1 MPSTNSIFICKG
13 TTMKLFQNY
22 LLSLIVFLVSFY
34 TVANAQRG
42 GGATGAEPD
51 PLEVKIFP
59 PSPNTASLGKYG
71 EVPVGLY
78 TGIPQI
84 SIPLTSIQDGSLS
97 LPISLSY
104 HAGGVRVEE
113 IASWVGLGWSLNAG
127 GVITRQ
133 VRGIPDEFDMERR
146 SNILGILRGGQT
158 SIPLM
163 QDAIWGSRDIE
174 SDLYIYNINGIS
186 GTFFFGENNEILF
199 TNKQDFKVEKVDN
212 YASAWILT
220 DASGNKYYFGST
232 KDGSRSAIE
241 FATSTLSDDN
251 GRSIISAWYITEIED
266 VTENSKIEFN
276 YRIEQSQ
283 SQYRSGEKYTKR
295 VESLD
300 CGSNGFGFK
309 RYSTGS
315 SAETPILESIV
326 SKHQKV
332 EFTANFERDDL
343 NSMLNGGGNAANALT
358 KIIVSNNNN
367 EPIKEFDLSY
377 SYFASA
383 GLSQYDGVFESDLQR
398 SKKLRL
404 DKIQESNE
412 GLHLPPHIFQYNSL
426 PLPERFSC
434 QMDFWGF
441 YNGRRE
447 NDGIDILT
455 LIPKVEVY
463 FPGVSDVSVVYD
475 KGANRLPSQEYMKAG
490 ILEKIIYPTG
500 GFTEFEYEAN
510 TTTDIDKFPLGYRN
524 EHVYKSETMN
534 VIEDNLNPITEQIF
548 EINDVPEPS
557 QGIHKTTLYWNISEL
572 NCSDG
577 FGTLTCGVEVRIES
591 LTDPTFIPFIIR
603 QEAGYVQ
610 LQNGTYKLICNI
622 VYDEYPTQVREF
634 SINYNWEEGIYTQEK
649 MAGGLR
655 IKEIKSYANEFSDP
669 IVKQYEY
676 KAENGTSSGKM
687 ASELRNVK
695 SPSYFPFCRGWG
707 FTLSSSSHYPIVST
721 QGGQVGYKRVT
732 TYTGL
737 NKELGKVVNNYSFT
751 EDILVEH
758 ELYEQPFAITSYESH
773 RGQLLSTESYSKDD
787 SDEYHLLSQTTNNYE
802 EGGTK
807 QVLNIKIE
815 RVLGSGA
822 SGTAAYVNYQTI
834 SSWQRLY
841 STTQKTYDPN
851 NSQLLK
857 EQTTNYFY
865 NEDARHTLPIRTE
878 TIVDGKTLITYTKY
892 PLDYG
897 NVLPTSD
904 NVSKGIYYLQDKN
917 VVGAAVET
925 YTTELDNSTN
935 QEKTISAQRMVY
947 NSDKPH
953 LKEIHQLE
961 ANSAVSD
968 DGIVNFIPSFINAQG
983 EFLSDSRYEK
993 RLEYYKY
1000 DEFGNPLEFGKVKDV
1015 HKSYIWGYKNTY
1027 PIAEVINASQDQIF
1041 HTSFEEEGGNS
1052 SEARTGT
1059 KSFKLLDFIN
1069 VKDNLPRGKYLFSVW
1084 VKGKGTI
1091 TVLDKTKTFN
1101 SPNEWL
1107 HIEFRLETETERS
1120 IVIIGSGSG
1129 QDGFLIDEVRLHPL
1143 EAHMIT
1149 RTYTPL
1155 IGVTSETNVNHNST
1169 FYEYDELQRL
1179 HIIRDQE
1186 GNIIKRTDYE
1196 YKGN

>member
-1 MPSTNSIFICKG
+1 MFYSFCKG
-13 TTMKLFQNY
+13 TGSGET
-22 LLSLIVFLVSFY
+22 
-34 TVANAQRG
+34 
-42 GGATGAEPD
+42 D

-84 SIPLTSIQDGSLS
+84 SIPLTSIQEGSLS
-97 LPISLSY
+97 MPISLSY

-146 SNILGILRGGQT
+146 SNILGILRGGPT
-158 SIPLM
+158 SISLM
-163 QDAIWGSRDIE
+163 HDAIWGRRDIE
-174 SDLYIYNINGIS
+174 SDLYIFNINGIS

-241 FATSTLSDDN
+241 FAASSLSDDN
-251 GRSIISAWYITEIED
+251 GRSTISAWYITEIED
-266 VTENSKIEFN
+266 VTEKHKIEFN
-276 YRIEQSQ
+276 YRIEQSE
-283 SQYRSGEKYTKR
+283 SQYRIGEKYIQLI
-295 VESLD
+295 EGLD
-300 CGSNGFGFK
+300 CGSNSSNNFGLK

-315 SAETPILESIV
+315 VAETPILESIV
-326 SKHQKV
+326 STHQKV
-332 EFTANFERDDL
+332 EFIANFERDDL
-343 NSMLNGGGNAANALT
+343 NSMVSGRGNAANALT
-358 KIIVSNNNN
+358 KIIVSDNNNQR
-367 EPIKEFDLSY
+367 IKEFDLSY

-383 GLSQYDGVFESDLQR
+383 GLSRYHGVFESDLQR

-404 DKIQESNE
+404 DKIQESNQ
-412 GLHLPPHIFQYNSL
+412 GLYLPPHIFQYNSL
-426 PLPERFSC
+426 PIPERFSC

-447 NDGIDILT
+447 NDGIDILK
-455 LIPKVEVY
+455 LIPKVELY
-463 FPGVSDVSVVYD
+463 FPGISDISVVYD

-524 EHVYKSETMN
+524 EHVSKNDIMHI
-534 VIEDNLNPITEQIF
+534 VEDDLNPITEQVF

-557 QGIHKTTLYWNISEL
+557 QGIHKTTLYWNIRDL
-572 NCSDG
+572 NCADG

-591 LTDPTFIPFIIR
+591 LTDPTFIPFVIR
-603 QEAGYVQ
+603 QETGYVQ
-610 LQNGTYKLICNI
+610 LQNGTYKLICTL

-634 SINYNWEEGIYTQEK
+634 SINYNWQEGIYTQEK

-655 IKEIKSYANEFSDP
+655 IKEIKSYASEFSDP

-676 KAENGTSSGKM
+676 KAQNGISSGKM
-687 ASELRNVK
+687 ASELRYVK
-695 SPSYFPFCRGWG
+695 SPSYFPFCTGWG

-721 QGGQVGYKRVT
+721 QGGQVEYKRVT

-758 ELYEQPFAITSYESH
+758 DLYEQPFAITSYESH
-773 RGQLLSTESYSKDD
+773 RGQLLSTESYSKDYN
-787 SDEYHLLSQTTNNYE
+787 DEYHLLNQTINNYE
-802 EGGTK
+802 EGGYK
-807 QVLNIKIE
+807 QVLNIKLE

-822 SGTAAYVNYQTI
+822 SGIGVYVDYNTI
-834 SSWQRLY
+834 SSWQRLT
-841 STTQKTYDPN
+841 STTQKMYDEN

-865 NEDARHTLPIRTE
+865 NANARHTLPIRTE
-878 TIVDGKTLITYTKY
+878 TIVDSKTLITHTKY

-897 NVLPTSD
+897 NILPTS
-904 NVSKGIYYLQDKN
+904 NAISKGVYYLQDKN
-917 VVGAAVET
+917 IVGTPIET
-925 YTTELDNSTN
+925 YTTELDNTTN
-935 QEKTISAQRMVY
+935 QEKTISAQMMVY
-947 NSDKPH
+947 NQDKPY

-961 ANSAVSD
+961 ANSSVSD
-968 DGIVNFIPSFINAQG
+968 DLIENFVPSSINAQG
-983 EFLSDSRYEK
+983 EFTTDSRYEK

-1000 DEFGNPLEFGKVKDV
+1000 DDFGNPLEFGKVKDV
-1015 HKSYIWGYKNTY
+1015 RKSYIWGYKNTY
-1027 PIAEVINASQDQIF
+1027 PIAEVINANQDQIA
-1041 HTSFEEEGGNS
+1041 HTSFEEDGNR
-1052 SEARTGT
+1052 SEARTGE
-1059 KSFKLLDFIN
+1059 KSLAIKESYL
-1069 VKDNLPRGKYLFSVW
+1069 VKENLPKGKYLFSVW
-1084 VKGKGTI
+1084 VKNAGTI
-1091 TVLDKTKTFN
+1091 TVLDQTKTFD

-1107 HIEFRLETETERS
+1107 RIEFRLDIDEPTD
-1120 IVIIGSGSG
+1120 IVIVGHL
-1129 QDGFLIDEVRLHPL
+1129 LIDEVRLHPL
-1143 EAHMIT
+1143 EAHMVT
-1149 RTYTPL
+1149 RTYTPI
-1155 IGVTSETNVNHNST
+1155 IGVSSETNVNHNSN
-1169 FYEYDELQRL
+1169 FYEYDALQRL

-1186 GNIIKRTDYE
+1186 GNIIKRIDYQ
-1196 YKGN
+1196 YKEN